1 VTRASVARWAPAALW
16 VAVIFTLD
24 SVPHPERIAPR
35 TFEGF
40 DKIVHFSLYA
50 ILAVLVHRALASTPS
65 LRLTRGTLV
74 TAFIAVAALAAFD
87 EWHQHFIPGRSED
100 PTDWLAD
107 ATGATAGLMIADL
120 ARRRREPTT

>member
-1 VTRASVARWAPAALW
+1 VTRVSVARWAPAALW
-16 VAVIFTLD
+16 VAVIATLD
-24 SVPHPERIAPR
+24 SVPHPERITPR

-50 ILAVLVHRALASTPS
+50 ILAVLVHRAVMSTPS
-65 LRLTRGTLV
+65 LRATRSALV
-74 TAFIAVAALAAFD
+74 SAFLAITALAALD

-107 ATGATAGLMIADL
+107 TAGASVGLMIADL
-120 ARRRREPTT
+120 ARRRREPST